1 VEREEQ
7 EVQQPLPKLVQVVN
21 QGLMA
26 KEAAQVEEVL
36 FS

>member
-1 VEREEQ
+1 VVREER
-7 EVQQPLPKLVQVVN
+7 VVLQPLHKLVQVVN

-26 KEAAQVEEVL
+26 KEAAQVAEVL